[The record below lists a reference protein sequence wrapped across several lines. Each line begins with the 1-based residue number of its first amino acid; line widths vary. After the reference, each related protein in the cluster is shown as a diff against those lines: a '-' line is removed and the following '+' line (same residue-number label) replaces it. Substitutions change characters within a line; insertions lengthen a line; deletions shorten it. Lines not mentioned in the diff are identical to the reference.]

1 LEVSDHAIQ
10 YRKLSLFPRLLE
22 RSTQQELTKL
32 MIYVLIWFDVED
44 YFSPES
50 DDADMRA
57 AELASRAGVPVTMKI
72 VGEKARS
79 LERNDRQDVIQ
90 ALARH
95 AIGYHS
101 DWHSRP
107 PTIAAYL
114 SDLSWENGVNE
125 FEQRERQGFEDLS
138 RIFGQNPIC
147 FGQPGMSWAP
157 QIYPALKKWG
167 IPLYLDEA
175 GHVGLPDEQPFWF
188 QGMLHVFNLRRNA
201 IKMEFGSAADFQ
213 QTCALFQ
220 SAHERLSSGGGGLVS
235 LYYHPQEFIY
245 REFRDVVNFG
255 GGANPTPRHWRTCER
270 RTPAEVRAGHHS
282 YARLL
287 SFIRSFD
294 HTCFIDARQVS
305 NLYREPALAEN
316 LPLQLISELAH
327 KVQSEITF
335 HQVRDHFFS
344 AAEAFSVLVRWLLMH
359 LGLTAEGVASASRSV
374 LGPTQESRPI
384 QPIQQ
389 AIRWSDF
396 QSAVQCTAHFLDEHA
411 EIPPAIRVGD
421 HISSPEDFL
430 ANLGRVVLCLTK
442 DLPPPS
448 SLSWQAGNF
457 TAAQYAAEDSPELWA
472 WPIFPRGFRA
482 PNLMRLARLQTW
494 TIKPAKLQHEMETV
508 SRKA

>member
-1 LEVSDHAIQ
+1 
-10 YRKLSLFPRLLE
+10 
-22 RSTQQELTKL
+22 

-50 DDADMRA
+50 DDADMQA
-57 AELASRAGVPVTMKI
+57 AELASRAGVPVTMKV

-79 LERNDRQDVIQ
+79 LERNNRQDVIQ

-114 SDLSWENGVNE
+114 SDLSWEHGVNE

-294 HTCFIDARQVS
+294 DTRFIDARQVS

-316 LPLQLISELAH
+316 LPIQLISELAH

-374 LGPTQESRPI
+374 LGPTQESRPV